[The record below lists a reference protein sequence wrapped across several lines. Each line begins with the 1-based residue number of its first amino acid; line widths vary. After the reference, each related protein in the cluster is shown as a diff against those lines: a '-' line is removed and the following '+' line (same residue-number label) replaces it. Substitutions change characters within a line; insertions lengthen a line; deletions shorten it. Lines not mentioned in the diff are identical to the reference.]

1 MRLIMLF
8 IFVFVF
14 SACGKTGDLY
24 LPQDKSENTPAAEPA
39 LKTEATTKP

>member
-8 IFVFVF
+8 FFVLIF
-14 SACGKTGDLY
+14 SAGGKTGDLY
-24 LPQDKSENTPAAEPA
+24 LPQDKSENAPATEPA

>member
-1 MRLIMLF
+1 MRIFMLF
-8 IFVFVF
+8 IFVLGV

-24 LPQDKSENTPAAEPA
+24 LPQDKSEKASAAEPA

>member
-8 IFVFVF
+8 ILVFVF

-24 LPQDKSENTPAAEPA
+24 LPQDKAEKAPAAEPS
-39 LKTEATTKP
+39 LKTEPGTEP